1 MNRQVT
7 LGPPFFHFEGEVTVG
22 QKDFYE
28 EYGFLVYRGVFSEAE
43 ISTIQEDARD
53 LERRTLAGE
62 IPPEY
67 HDELL
72 PPGRDEKGRF
82 YLHRLL
88 YFTRYSERTRRLVEG
103 RGLDVIGP
111 GLLGKD
117 AWRLDDTMGGAIWQ
131 MKKGGKG
138 SYSSIDWHLDF
149 PENHPLVP
157 VVSAGIYLDPS
168 QIGNGCLMVVP
179 GSHKYP
185 PSRVPPTPL
194 AIEAAPGDV
203 ICHAYN
209 VFHESGPI
217 SDGQKRATLYLYF
230 CAGEY
235 PGAWLPFASK
245 EGKKKIQTIF
255 HSDIAATGQVY
266 SG

>member
-1 MNRQVT
+1 MNQQRIS
-7 LGPPFFHFEGEVTVG
+7 GPPSFRFTGEVTAG
-22 QKDFYE
+22 QTDFYE

-43 ISTIQEDARD
+43 VSIIQKDAQE

-62 IPPEY
+62 IPAE
-67 HDELL
+67 HRDELL
-72 PPGRDEKGRF
+72 PPGRDERGRL

-88 YFTRYSERTRRLVEG
+88 YFTRYSERTRRLIEG
-103 RGLDVIGP
+103 RKLDAIGA
-111 GLLGKD
+111 GLLGKG
-117 AWRLDDTMGGAIWQ
+117 AWCLDDTMGGAIWQ

-149 PENHPLVP
+149 PENHVLAP
-157 VVSAGIYLDPS
+157 VVSAGIYLNPS

-203 ICHAYN
+203 VCHAYN
-209 VFHESGPI
+209 IFHESGPI
-217 SDGQKRATLYLYF
+217 SDDQKRATLYLYL

-235 PGAWLPFASK
+235 PGAWRPFAGE
-245 EGKKKIQTIF
+245 EGKKKIQTLF
-255 HSDIAATGQVY
+255 HSDVAAAEEVR